1 MNIADMINTI
11 YLCEST
17 LLRILK
23 VSQNKLSDQFDA
35 QKMMLQVLV
44 YDSCDKMNKFGK
56 NTVYSIAEGDEASMM
71 ILGLKRFTKHRGL
84 DAISLRR
91 KIAKQLIEAN
101 EYCF

>member
-1 MNIADMINTI
+1 
-11 YLCEST
+11 
-17 LLRILK
+17 
-23 VSQNKLSDQFDA
+23 
-35 QKMMLQVLV
+35 
-44 YDSCDKMNKFGK
+44 MNKFGK
-56 NTVYSIAEGDEASMM
+56 NTVYSIAEGDEANMM